1 MSYSNSTSHYLL
13 LFRHNVETPDPTP
26 AEMEAK
32 MRRIMA
38 WLRDLKQRG
47 QFVATAP
54 LEDEGRV
61 LRGAGGA
68 TLTDGPFIEAKEVV
82 GGYVIVNAASLD
94 AATAIARTLPN
105 LDRIAVEVRQMRQLT
120 GF

>member
-1 MSYSNSTSHYLL
+1 MSYSTSTSNYLL
-13 LFRHNVETPDPTP
+13 LFRHNLDTPDPTP

-32 MRRIMA
+32 MARIMA
-38 WLRDLKQRG
+38 WLRDLKARG
-47 QFVATAP
+47 QFVATSP

-61 LRGAGGA
+61 LRGGGG
-68 TLTDGPFIEAKEVV
+68 TLTDGPYVESKEVV
-82 GGYVIVNAASLD
+82 GGYVIVSAASLD

-105 LDRIAVEVRQMRQLT
+105 LDRITVEVRQMRQLT